1 MGSHSRLSAGLGR
14 RSRPRGAPGPAAP
27 EGCGCLGGCR
37 LAPLSAGPAR
47 AAAAIML
54 CLLLTVLAHLFPA
67 ACAGVHERTFLAV
80 KPDGVQRRLVGE
92 IVRRFER
99 KGFKL
104 VALKL
109 VQASDELLREH
120 YAELRERP
128 FYGRLVDYMGSGPVV
143 AMVWQGLDVVRASRA
158 LIGATDPADAAPGT
172 IRGDFCVEERDPR
185 QRLGGERPPRDRA
198 LVPRRR
204 VAVLGGQRRA
214 LAVRVAPPAPP
225 VCSPPWPAALTSIS
239 LHSKVKQI
247 LNLPLVWTQGHGAT
261 MLRHLLHTERIRG
274 FACRAKA

>member
-1 MGSHSRLSAGLGR
+1 
-14 RSRPRGAPGPAAP
+14 
-27 EGCGCLGGCR
+27 
-37 LAPLSAGPAR
+37 
-47 AAAAIML
+47 ML

-67 ACAGVHERTFLAV
+67 AGVGVYERTFLAV

-128 FYGRLVDYMGSGPVV
+128 FFGRLVDYMGSGPVV
-143 AMVWQGLDVVRASRA
+143 AMVSRA
-158 LIGATDPADAAPGT
+158 RGRAGGRARTEAYALSPAGSRAGVAGAGRGARLAGAHWGHRPGRRCARHHP
-172 IRGDFCVEERDPR
+172 RGLLRRGRQERGPR
-185 QRLGGERPPRDRA
+185 QRLGGERPPGDRA

-204 VAVLGGQRRA
+204 TAVLGGQCRA
-214 LAVRVAPPAPP
+214 LAVRVAARPRGPLLLPARPG
-225 VCSPPWPAALTSIS
+225 SLRGPAFLGTI
-239 LHSKVKQI
+239 K
-247 LNLPLVWTQGHGAT
+247 
-261 MLRHLLHTERIRG
+261 
-274 FACRAKA
+274 